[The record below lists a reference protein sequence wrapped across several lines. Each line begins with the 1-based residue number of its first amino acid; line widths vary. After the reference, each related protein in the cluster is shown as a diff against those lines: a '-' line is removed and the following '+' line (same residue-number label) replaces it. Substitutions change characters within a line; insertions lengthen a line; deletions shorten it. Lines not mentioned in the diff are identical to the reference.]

1 MDLEINNNLYEIAS
15 DFAVRIV
22 NLYKYLTDQKKEYV
36 MSKQLFRSGTSI
48 GANAFEGKNAYS
60 RDDFAFKMSVALKEA
75 GESGFWIDLLH
86 RTEYLNDQEYE
97 SLYNDWNRVY
107 AVLVKI
113 VKATKPQIFKITEQT
128 NNNNY

>member
-97 SLYNDWNRVY
+97 SLYNDWNRSLCRIGKNCESY
-107 AVLVKI
+107 K
-113 VKATKPQIFKITEQT
+113 TT
-128 NNNNY
+128 NI